1 MSFKSLRTK
10 SLRTKFLRTLIA
22 GAALLAL
29 TPEGT
34 SAAEHVVKMLNKD
47 DAGEFMV
54 FDPPFVQAEVG
65 DTVKFVAT
73 DPFHNAETMPEILP
87 DGATPFRGELSKD
100 VTLTIEK
107 PGVYG
112 VKCLPHYPMGM
123 IALVVAGEPVNA
135 DQLKS
140 YEPATPQLKK
150 RYDALVEQ
158 VPN

>member
-1 MSFKSLRTK
+1 MSLKS
-10 SLRTKFLRTLIA
+10 LRTLIA
-22 GAALLAL
+22 GVALLAIA
-29 TPEGT
+29 PGGVI
-34 SAAEHVVKMLNKD
+34 AAEHEVKMLNRGGD
-47 DAGEFMV
+47 GEFMV
-54 FDPPFVQAEVG
+54 FEPAFIKAEVG

-73 DPFHNAETMPEILP
+73 DQFHNAETMPEIMP
-87 DGATPFRGELSKD
+87 DGAKPFKGELSKD
-100 VTLTIEK
+100 ITMTIDK

-123 IALVVAGEPVNA
+123 IALVVAGDPVNA
-135 DQLKS
+135 DQLKA